1 MKNSRHQCGIFFL
14 RSNGEV
20 VGFLKMNGPAT
31 KGYEQ
36 MNALELERIYIV
48 KSASGRGFG
57 REAMEFCFDFAK
69 QRNKQVIWLKCM
81 DSSPAHYFYER
92 LGFVQC
98 GGFDL
103 DFYETCI

>member
-1 MKNSRHQCGIFFL
+1 
-14 RSNGEV
+14 
-20 VGFLKMNGPAT
+20 MNGPAT